1 MKQRWHL
8 WIAMGILLIGLIVGS
23 INTLDLTINA
33 AIFDPKNGFGLVASS
48 FGMIPGYA
56 TLSVFGGALFA
67 LTFKNKKFHIAIR
80 ILFYAII
87 LAFYGLSTYFLG
99 KDVFSVNGFYNP
111 KFHPWLGCIIMGI
124 VMLPCLY
131 FGYWL
136 GKKNENPRMWIII
149 LVLAFAMFMA
159 LVPGTTLLKA
169 IMHRP
174 RYRMV
179 IFEQGTGWFRNWWE
193 PFKEYSHFKDGENVI
208 INGVTYGKE
217 EFKSFPS
224 GHSCAVMCGLILAT
238 TIPLM
243 NKKWMKYQVLF
254 FYIAFAWGLVV
265 MFSRM
270 LVGAHFLTD
279 TCMGSLLAVI
289 FFYIANEV
297 VVRKLLPAEEKKE
310 EPVQEVQTEEPS
322 QE

>member
-1 MKQRWHL
+1 MKQRWHF
-8 WIAMGILLIGLIVGS
+8 LIVGGLLIIGLVLGS
-23 INTLDLTINA
+23 
-33 AIFDPKNGFGLVASS
+33 IFDLNINQAIYNQTNLFGLIASS

-56 TLSVFGGALFA
+56 TLAVFGGALVA
-67 LTFKNKKFHIAIR
+67 MTFKNKKFPIPWQVV
-80 ILFYAII
+80 FMI
-87 LAFYGLSTYFLG
+87 LAAVFYGLATYFLG
-99 KDVFSVNGFYNP
+99 KDVFSVNGFYHP
-111 KFHPWLGCIIMGI
+111 ELHPWLGCIIMGV
-124 VMLPCLY
+124 VMAPCVY

-136 GKKNENPRMWIII
+136 GKKNENPRMWIVI
-149 LVLAFAMFMA
+149 LVLAGAMFMA

-174 RYRMV
+174 RYRFV
-179 IFEQGTGWFRNWWE
+179 IFEQGTGWFHNWWE
-193 PFKEYSHFKDGENVI
+193 PFKNYEHFKDGSNVI
-208 INGVTYGKE
+208 INGVSYAKE

-243 NKKWMKYQVLF
+243 NKKWMKYQTLF

-270 LVGAHFLTD
+270 LVGAHFLSD

-289 FFYIANEV
+289 FFYIGNEV
-297 VVRKLLPAEEKKE
+297 VMRKLLPAEVKE
-310 EPVQEVQTEEPS
+310 EPIEEPEQNIEKS
-322 QE
+322 E